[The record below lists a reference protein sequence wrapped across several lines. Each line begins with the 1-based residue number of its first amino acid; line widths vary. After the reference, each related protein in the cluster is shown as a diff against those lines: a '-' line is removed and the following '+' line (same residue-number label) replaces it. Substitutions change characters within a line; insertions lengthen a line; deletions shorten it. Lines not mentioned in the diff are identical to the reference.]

1 MLSLCSPAVVVDVTC
16 ITVASTAVADVM
28 SDTIVL
34 VVFDFIGASSVG
46 SACDVFSIESA
57 VDATFSV
64 VVEGV
69 GSL

>member
-1 MLSLCSPAVVVDVTC
+1 MLSLRSPAVVVDVTC

-34 VVFDFIGASSVG
+34 VVFDFVGASSVG
-46 SACDVFSIESA
+46 SACVVVNIESA
-57 VDATFSV
+57 VDAIFNV
-64 VVEGV
+64 LVEGV